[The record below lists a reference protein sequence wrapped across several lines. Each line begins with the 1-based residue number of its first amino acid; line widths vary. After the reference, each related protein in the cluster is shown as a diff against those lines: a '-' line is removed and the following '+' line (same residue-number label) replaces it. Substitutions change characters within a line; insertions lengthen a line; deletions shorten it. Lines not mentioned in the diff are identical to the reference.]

1 MVDRRSDREFYR
13 EYLRDHPEREP
24 SSFTRALTAA
34 GLAAGGYFAYKKGLL
49 RPLMKNAIQMLGNY
63 RKTKLSAM
71 TEGLRNW
78 SNEKFSQGAT
88 LTHKLERL
96 SDHMSA
102 AMRSH
107 ERKVAKAQNEIL
119 STSSQSTL
127 MTLIRQKAKV
137 MNKLDEQW
145 EMMTD
150 AEKAIYYPNKRIEG
164 GVVGENIA
172 KENWKSQIE
181 KKFDESIANKNNFIE
196 NEQAQKVKETGFRHA
211 KVSEILQIK
220 ELDAEEK
227 GFIQRAIN
235 QFKGKM
241 DIESKIYDDNVFF
254 NPDTKEIMDLRDF
267 MEDFSSTM
275 DTLSDEF
282 AIPFVKINPLRMFY
296 LNRFSK
302 ENRPPSYALL
312 EKGIINP
319 IVTGNIEPTKTA
331 QLFIDGNVFSLSDLE
346 KPIVDNVRL
355 VPGQS
360 GPIARYIRN
369 LAGISVSRYEKPND
383 FWGKIKWE
391 AGKLLDLGFQD
402 EPIGRDISWNFG
414 QGIEGPSID
423 PTTWPSYLG
432 RVLHRVFRPYD
443 VKNSYKMPL
452 EQSFGGNTPWIV
464 MRNYKGLKDYEK
476 ATDYFKQF
484 TAGRDNLENVTTGT
498 LFPYGF
504 FERLNSTLN
513 QVGFGL
519 SNQNLGSASQIF
531 LNLVF
536 RRVAPIFG
544 AVEVWDYLNTE
555 SDRFLGFQFE
565 DKLAN
570 FYVSGAVGVA
580 KVRDALGITDWAKH
594 YGNLFP
600 GGDQI
605 TGFPL
610 VGQFFDLDDTAEETR
625 KFYED
630 GEVAVRKGRFWEFG
644 NTPFTG
650 SKIEYFKPNWVRE
663 TIADVK
669 FSDTLYGSR
678 EEYFANTWYPTP
690 TNPFAPIRHFITDPY
705 HYEKKHYY
713 DRPYMIT
720 GGFSEIEE
728 FPLIGPILNNVASF
742 FLKPPQ
748 RMHEKYWDLL
758 SSGSGVYAPT
768 LNNELYP
775 MDFYTGDSEKY
786 TDEEANFAAGRP
798 LDMEMPLF
806 VDETIQSD
814 KPVITSEASIL
825 SDSIQFNRIGETPS
839 NQSYAAYVTSS
850 GNIETAIVNR
860 AQLRSLNERIKE
872 RGLAGAPGS
881 SMFAYEEPGMS
892 IDNRYVMSP
901 TELTQLAGN
910 LYSNI
915 TEMGGFYG
923 FTTQSIFG
931 QFGSQPVIAD
941 STDMTSMQRAFW
953 NLSIGNLGG
962 DVNEIFRRFVP
973 KPLRQDE
980 YNPIP
985 NTMPSW
991 LPGPEY
997 FMDFQHGDPYSKIT
1011 KGESRLPGEGYERL
1025 YNVEVDND
1033 MSIGASFL
1041 GYEIPVMINHML
1053 RKDEIKDE
1061 DEAYILDKG
1070 SDWHKKWERQM
1081 QSQNIALDYEQYVSI
1096 PDLGVG
1102 GFYDVKAAHA
1112 KFLEKAMQD
1121 AEVFKYYS
1129 SAGDMTGAKEY
1140 GGFYNSS
1147 VDLKALQQ
1155 QNPEAFRGFIQ
1166 KSLDDAAMVILDPKT
1181 MTSNKYNQDE
1191 MFFKNVQQVNFY
1203 LKATG
1208 LSRGYLI
1215 HVNRDDIESGMYQE
1229 EPFKVYA
1236 FDFNQQLFDYSI
1248 GKVNTARQAINEGMK
1263 TGMFG
1268 PADFY
1273 GMLDRFRILA
1283 DVAPYSDEYRQMKKD
1298 IRRWQYITPEQLEE
1312 VREIEDQVSQKKEA
1326 QRLYPYRFK
1335 TADIQKITAT
1345 VEDVID
1351 YPNQRTFMFKIEG
1364 VPNPIKLAGVTI
1376 PMGKDD
1382 PKARKAR
1389 QIIGIKPGDTVTL
1402 GVDTDELNQIND
1414 DTYRTISAVLY
1425 NNDIN
1430 INKQLIESGV
1440 AKEREEDYSPASV
1453 YARFT
1458 KPEIM
1463 IGRLWESIAHLDT
1476 PYNTKFMQVRSALES
1491 YEIRETYNK
1500 NWQEWTDPFGD
1511 FFIPW
1516 FQNIMRKEPAV
1527 AIATGALLGYNFGN
1541 KRYGKI
1547 VGALG
1552 GATIGLIGSIYTNIY
1567 EGTTGDRWIPDRRLK
1582 EREMFEYLDILKYV
1596 KFRRLYEDAA
1606 IQAEEDGFNVKKYIQ
1621 DKQNEGEIN
1630 KRIKSKLQRLKRQ
1643 IRLGNEDEVEAA
1655 LNEASDMG
1663 IEGNLEEVIYE
1674 INQRLN
1680 SILNDRQIKTIPQS
1694 AALALQYYQEAE
1706 QTMYAY
1712 DPGEPLENFLAAV
1725 PKKDRAYILPFLEA
1739 PEEERGRILQT
1750 VPSYIRRMLQASYGM
1765 PVDEKPDLVEYFS
1778 THELPEDEWVG
1789 WDSRASLKDLK
1800 VKLVKEEKLDESE
1813 FDIWPDDK
1821 AVAAKVAMEAPNINK
1836 MSNPSD
1842 IRSRLEDMLKGIGL
1856 TDIDITVSPVNG
1868 QGSVNAVIK
1877 KDRRNEIAAQMNQ
1890 DAHRILG

>member
-1 MVDRRSDREFYR
+1 MADRGSDREFYR

-24 SSFTRALTAA
+24 SPFTRALTAA

-49 RPLMKNAIQMLGNY
+49 RPLMQNAIQMLGGY

-71 TEGLRNW
+71 SEGLRNW
-78 SNEKFSQGAT
+78 SNEKFAHNAT
-88 LTHKLERL
+88 MTHKLERL
-96 SDHMSA
+96 SEHMSRA
-102 AMRSH
+102 LRSH
-107 ERKVAKAQNEIL
+107 EKKVLKTQNEVL
-119 STSSQSTL
+119 STSSQSSLMNLIREKEKVISKLDDQWDL
-127 MTLIRQKAKV
+127 MT
-137 MNKLDEQW
+137 NEQ
-145 EMMTD
+145 
-150 AEKAIYYPNKRIEG
+150 KAIYYPNKIVEG
-164 GVVGENIA
+164 GPIEENMA
-172 KENWKSQIE
+172 KERWIRSVE
-181 KKFDESIANKNNFIE
+181 KKFNESIANKNQFIE
-196 NEQAQKVKETGFRHA
+196 NEQAQKVKELGYRNA
-211 KVSEILQIK
+211 KVSEILQLK
-220 ELDAEEK
+220 ELGEEEK

-235 QFKGKM
+235 QFKTVT
-241 DIESKIYDDNVFF
+241 DIENKVYDESVFF
-254 NPDTKEIMDLRDF
+254 NPKTKQVMDLRDF
-267 MEDFSSTM
+267 SEDFSSTLDIM
-275 DTLSDEF
+275 SDEF

-302 ENRPPSYALL
+302 ENRPPTYAIL
-312 EKGIINP
+312 EKGMINP
-319 IVTGNIEPTKTA
+319 IVTKDINPTQNA
-331 QLFIDGNVFSLSDLE
+331 HVFIDGNLFDITNLE
-346 KPIVDNVRL
+346 KPIMDNVRL
-355 VPGQS
+355 VPGES

-369 LAGISVSRYEKPND
+369 LAGVSVSRYAKPKD
-383 FWGKIKWE
+383 TWGKIKWE
-391 AGKLLDLGFQD
+391 IGQFLDLGFQD
-402 EPIGRDISWNFG
+402 EPIGRDVSWNFG
-414 QGIEGPSID
+414 QGIEAPSID
-423 PTTWPSYLG
+423 PTTWPSYIG
-432 RVLHRVFRPYD
+432 QVMHRIFRPYD

-464 MRNYKGLKDYEK
+464 MRNYRGLKDSES
-476 ATDYFKQF
+476 ATEYFKQF
-484 TAGRDNLENVTTGT
+484 SAGRDSLENVTTAT

-536 RRVAPIFG
+536 RRIAPVFG
-544 AVEVWDYLNTE
+544 AVETWDYLNTE

-570 FYVSGAVGVA
+570 FYASGAVGA
-580 KVRDALGITDWAKH
+580 AEVRDALGITDWAKH
-594 YGNLFP
+594 FGNLFP
-600 GGDQI
+600 GGEQI
-605 TGFPL
+605 TEFPL
-610 VGQFFDLDDTAEETR
+610 VGQFLDLNDTAEETR

-630 GEVAVRKGRFWEFG
+630 GEVAVRKGRFWEMG

-650 SKIEYFKPNWVRE
+650 GKIEYFKPNWVRE

-728 FPLIGPILNNVASF
+728 FPLIGPVLNNVASF

-758 SSGSGVYAPT
+758 GSGSGVYAPT
-768 LNNELYP
+768 MNNELYP
-775 MDFYTGDSEKY
+775 IDFNQDNTEYI
-786 TDEEANFAAGRP
+786 DEEGNLAADRAIDTP
-798 LDMEMPLF
+798 MPLF
-806 VDETIQSD
+806 IDETINSS
-814 KPVITSEASIL
+814 KPVITSEASML
-825 SDSIQFNRIGETPS
+825 DNSIQFQRTSEMPS
-839 NQSYAAYVTSS
+839 SQTYAAYVTSS
-850 GNIETAIVNR
+850 GNVETAIVNR
-860 AQLRSLNERIKE
+860 KQLRSLNERIKE
-872 RGLAGAPGS
+872 KGLAGAPGS
-881 SMFAYEEPGMS
+881 TLFGYEEPSMAM
-892 IDNRYVMSP
+892 DNRYVMSP
-901 TELTQLAGN
+901 TELTQLSGN

-923 FTTQSIFG
+923 FTTQSLFG

-973 KPLRQDE
+973 KPLKQDE

-997 FMDFQHGDPYSKIT
+997 FLDLQHGDPYSKIT

-1041 GYEIPVMINHML
+1041 GYEVPTMISHIL

-1061 DEAYILDKG
+1061 DESYILDKG
-1070 SDWHKKWERQM
+1070 SGWHEKWEAQM
-1081 QSQNIALDYEQYVSI
+1081 QKEKIALDFEQYVSI
-1096 PDLGVG
+1096 PELGVG
-1102 GFYDVKAAHA
+1102 GFYDVKANHA
-1112 KFLEKAMQD
+1112 KFLEKVIQQAQT
-1121 AEVFKYYS
+1121 FKYYS
-1129 SAGDMTGAKEY
+1129 ASPEMSGASEY
-1140 GGFYNSS
+1140 GGFYNNSIDIKS
-1147 VDLKALQQ
+1147 MQEE
-1155 QNPEAFRGFIQ
+1155 NPEAFQSFISS
-1166 KSLDDAAMVILDPKT
+1166 SLQNAPMAILDPKT
-1181 MTSNKYNQDE
+1181 MTGNKYNQDE

-1208 LSRGYLI
+1208 ISRGYLI
-1215 HVNRDDIESGMYQE
+1215 HINRDDIESEMYEQ

-1236 FDFNQQLFDYSI
+1236 FDFNQQLYDYSI
-1248 GKVNTARQAINEGMK
+1248 GKVNTAREAINQGMK
-1263 TGMFG
+1263 DGTVG

-1283 DVAPYSDEYRQMKKD
+1283 DVAPYSNEYRQMKKD
-1298 IRRWQYITPEQLEE
+1298 IRRWEYITDEQLQE

-1326 QRLYPYRFK
+1326 ERLYPYRFK
-1335 TADIQKITAT
+1335 TANIEKIEAT
-1345 VEDVID
+1345 VENIID
-1351 YPNQRTFMFKIEG
+1351 YPNQRTYMFKVEGIE
-1364 VPNPIKLAGVTI
+1364 NPIKLAGLTI

-1389 QIIGIKPGDTVTL
+1389 QIIGIEEGETITL
-1402 GVDTDELNQIND
+1402 GIDKDELNQINN
-1414 DTYRTISAVLY
+1414 DTYQTISAVLY

-1430 INKQLIESGV
+1430 VNKQLIESGV
-1440 AKEREEDYSPASV
+1440 AKEKENDYSPASV

-1458 KPEIM
+1458 RPEIM
-1463 IGRLWESIAHLDT
+1463 VGQLWESIAHLDT

-1500 NWQEWTDPFGD
+1500 DWQQWTDPFGD

-1516 FQNIMRKEPAV
+1516 YENIIRKEPGVAV
-1527 AIATGALLGYNFGN
+1527 VTGALLGFNFGN

-1547 VGALG
+1547 VGALT
-1552 GATIGLIGSIYTNIY
+1552 GAVAGLLGSFYTNMY

-1582 EREMFEYLDILKYV
+1582 EREMFEYLDMLKYV
-1596 KFRRLYEDAA
+1596 KFRGLYQEA
-1606 IQAEEDGFNVKKYIQ
+1606 AEEALADGFNVKKYIE
-1621 DKQNEGEIN
+1621 DKQEEGQIN
-1630 KRIKSKLQRLKRQ
+1630 KKTKAKLERLKRQ
-1643 IRLGNEDEVEAA
+1643 IRLGNEDEVEDA
-1655 LNEASDMG
+1655 LDEASNMG
-1663 IEGNLEEVIYE
+1663 IEGSLEEVISE

-1680 SILNDRQIKTIPQS
+1680 SILNDRQLQTIPE
-1694 AALALQYYQEAE
+1694 AAAKALQYYQESE

-1712 DPGEPLENFLAAV
+1712 DPGDPLENFLAAV

-1739 PEEERGRILQT
+1739 PEEEREKIIKT

-1765 PVDEKPDLVEYFS
+1765 EVDEKPDLLEYFS
-1778 THELPEDEWVG
+1778 THELPADTWVG

-1800 VKLVKEEKLDESE
+1800 VKLIKKEKLDESE

-1821 AVAAKVAMEAPNINK
+1821 AQAAKVAMEAPNVNK
-1836 MSNPSD
+1836 QSNPAD
-1842 IRSRLEDMLKGIGL
+1842 IRSRLHDMLNSIGL
-1856 TDIDITVSPVNG
+1856 TDIDITVSPTNG

-1877 KDRRNEIAAQMNQ
+1877 KDRRQEIATQMNQ
-1890 DAHRILG
+1890 DAHRLLG